1 MSTDE
6 QSARIRELVELSD
19 QGFETGERMTGQM
32 IAADMLWGAFA
43 RGLIAVAKVHGW
55 ECYSEQHMKD
65 VADKLAE
72 RQDLPGWRQDF
83 EAAAQLQ
90 QHFLHGHM
98 NEADLADAR
107 QSTKRAALE
116 LLRIIE
122 EEGPA

>member
-1 MSTDE
+1 MSADG
-6 QSARIRELVELSD
+6 QSAHIRVLVERSD
-19 QGFETGERMTGQM
+19 QGFETGERMTDQM

-43 RGLIAVAKVHGW
+43 RGLIAVAKVHEW
-55 ECYSEQHMKD
+55 ECCSEQHMKD

-72 RQDLPGWRQDF
+72 RQNLPGWRQDF

-107 QSTKRAALE
+107 HSTKRAVDQ
-116 LLRIIE
+116 LLKIIL

>member
-19 QGFETGERMTGQM
+19 QGFETGERMTNQM

-55 ECYSEQHMKD
+55 ECCSEQHMKD

-90 QHFLHGHM
+90 
-98 NEADLADAR
+98 
-107 QSTKRAALE
+107 
-116 LLRIIE
+116 
-122 EEGPA
+122 